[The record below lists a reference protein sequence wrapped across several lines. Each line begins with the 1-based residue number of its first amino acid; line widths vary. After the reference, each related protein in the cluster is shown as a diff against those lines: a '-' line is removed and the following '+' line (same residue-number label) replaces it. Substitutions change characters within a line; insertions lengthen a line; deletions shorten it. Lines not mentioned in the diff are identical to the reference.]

1 MDSFWL
7 VDLCAT
13 RHYQTVWGSTTFKC
27 YPSTMNLL
35 PDYSLLELAS
45 VREGDSVGNTLAN
58 SVAYAQHA
66 ENLGFKR
73 FWLAEHHNME
83 GISSSA
89 TSVLIGHIAGKT
101 HSIRVGSGGVMLPNH
116 PPLVIA
122 EQFGTLESLYPG
134 RIDLGLGRAPGTD
147 QITARALRRDG
158 LGAEQFPEDVAQL
171 QSLLGPLRP
180 GQAVK
185 AIPGAGTKVPI
196 WLLGSSLYSAQL
208 AAMRGLPYAFAGH
221 FAPRL
226 YREALKLYQDNFQ
239 PSEQLQK
246 PYSMLAVPAVPAAST
261 EEAKYLA
268 TTSYQRILA
277 LFRGQPLWM
286 KEPVKSMDG
295 LWNPAEQ
302 ATVKDFL
309 GLQLLGDAAAIRA
322 QINELLASV
331 DVNEL
336 MFTVDIYDP
345 AKRRHALDI
354 LNETRGTDAP

>member
-1 MDSFWL
+1 MPQRPPL
-7 VDLCAT
+7 
-13 RHYQTVWGSTTFKC
+13 
-27 YPSTMNLL
+27 
-35 PDYSLLELAS
+35 SLLELAS
-45 VREGDSVGNTLAN
+45 VREGDSVGTTLAN
-58 SVAYAQHA
+58 SVDYARHA
-66 ENLGFKR
+66 EKLGFNR

-101 HSIRVGSGGVMLPNH
+101 ERLRVGSGGVMLPNH

-147 QITARALRRDG
+147 PITSRALRRDG
-158 LGAEQFPEDVAQL
+158 LGAEQFPEDVARL
-171 QSLLGPLRP
+171 QTLLGPLQP
-180 GQAVK
+180 GQPVK
-185 AIPGAGTKVPI
+185 AIPGAGTNVPI

-226 YREALKLYQDNFQ
+226 YREALKVYRDHFQ
-239 PSEQLQK
+239 PSEHLQA
-246 PYSMLAVPAVPAAST
+246 PYAMLAVPAVAADT
-261 EEAKYLA
+261 DEEAQWLA

-286 KEPVKSMDG
+286 KPPVDTMDG
-295 LWNPAEQ
+295 LWNAGEE
-302 ATVKDFL
+302 ASVRDFL
-309 GLQLLGDAAAIRA
+309 GLQILGGPAAVRDQLDRLLD
-322 QINELLASV
+322 SV
-331 DVNEL
+331 TVDEV

-345 AKRRHALDI
+345 RRRRHALDI
-354 LNETRGTDAP
+354 LSQA

>member
-1 MDSFWL
+1 MPE
-7 VDLCAT
+7 
-13 RHYQTVWGSTTFKC
+13 R
-27 YPSTMNLL
+27 PE
-35 PDYSLLELAS
+35 YSLLELAS
-45 VREGDSVGNTLAN
+45 VREGDSVGTTLAN
-58 SVAYAQHA
+58 SVAYAQTA
-66 ENLGFKR
+66 EKLGFKR

-101 HSIRVGSGGVMLPNH
+101 DSIRVGSGGVMLPNH

-147 QITARALRRDG
+147 PVTARALRRDG
-158 LGAEQFPEDVAQL
+158 LGAEQFPEDVARL
-171 QSLLGPLRP
+171 QSLLGPLHP
-180 GQAVK
+180 GQPVK
-185 AIPGAGTKVPI
+185 AIPGAGTNVPI

-226 YREALKLYQDNFQ
+226 YREALKVYRDNFQ
-239 PSEQLQK
+239 PSAQLDE
-246 PYSMLAVPAVPAAST
+246 PYAILALPAVPADSMD
-261 EEAKYLA
+261 EAQHLA

-286 KEPVKSMDG
+286 KPPVDSMDG
-295 LWNPAEQ
+295 LWNAGEK
-302 ATVKDFL
+302 ASVKDFL
-309 GLQLLGDAAAIRA
+309 ALQLLGDAEAIG
-322 QINELLASV
+322 QQLNQLLSTVEV
-331 DVNEL
+331 DEL

-354 LNETRGTDAP
+354 LANTRQKQK

>member
-1 MDSFWL
+1 MS
-7 VDLCAT
+7 
-13 RHYQTVWGSTTFKC
+13 HY
-27 YPSTMNLL
+27 

-45 VREGDSVGNTLAN
+45 VREGDSVATTLKN
-58 SVAYAQHA
+58 SVAYAQLA
-66 ENLGFKR
+66 EKLGFKR

-101 HSIRVGSGGVMLPNH
+101 QSIRVGSGGVMLPNH

-147 QITARALRRDG
+147 PVTARALRRDG
-158 LGAEQFPEDVAQL
+158 MGAEQFPEDIAQL
-171 QSLLGPLRP
+171 QYLLGPLQP

-185 AIPGAGTKVPI
+185 AIPGAGTNVPI

-226 YREALKLYQDNFQ
+226 YREALMTYRENFQ
-239 PSEQLQK
+239 PSEQLKQ
-246 PYSMLAVPAVPAAST
+246 PYAMLAIPAIPAESL
-261 EEAKYLA
+261 EEAELLA

-286 KEPVKSMDG
+286 KAPVQSMNG
-295 LWNPAEQ
+295 LWNAGER
-302 ATVKDFL
+302 AGVMDFL
-309 GLQLLGDAAAIRA
+309 ALQVLGDSVAIKK
-322 QINELLASV
+322 QLDELLTSV
-331 DVNEL
+331 TVDEL

-345 AKRRHALDI
+345 EKRRHALEVLKNI
-354 LNETRGTDAP
+354 KRH